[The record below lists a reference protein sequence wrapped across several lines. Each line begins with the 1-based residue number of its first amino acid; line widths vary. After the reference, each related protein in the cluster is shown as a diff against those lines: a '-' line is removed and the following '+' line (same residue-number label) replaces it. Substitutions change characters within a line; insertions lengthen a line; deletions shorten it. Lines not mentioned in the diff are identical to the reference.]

1 MTTPNPAPTPD
12 RDLASP
18 VDRAL
23 ASAMRDAGW
32 SWGVVPGDVAEQ
44 HLAAITALAT
54 EHAHVAARPP
64 SPTWRSRMRRV
75 AGLTIVKVAVGAGVA
90 AAATTGGLAAGGHL
104 PAPVQDAVADGV
116 GWIGIDLPRP
126 DVRPAPDS
134 AADPDEVVEDAPRST
149 TTDEVPAG
157 DTPDDGEVAEVVPDD
172 APPVTTPSPMGPPDD
187 VPPAGPDDQDPAQQP
202 PADGPPA
209 GTDPGADR
217 SGQQP
222 GPPAEGEPGTRDTQ
236 GGANPG
242 EADEQ
247 DRRPSTTAPRD
258 EGDGQT
264 QSGQVPTSSRR

>member
-1 MTTPNPAPTPD
+1 MTTPTPAPTPD

-32 SWGVVPGDVAEQ
+32 SWGTVPDDVAAQ

-104 PAPVQDAVADGV
+104 PDPVQGVVADGV

-126 DVRPAPDS
+126 DPRPDP
-134 AADPDEVVEDAPRST
+134 AADADEVVEDAPRST

-157 DTPDDGEVAEVVPDD
+157 DTPDSGEVAEVVPDD
-172 APPVTTPSPMGPPDD
+172 APPVTTPAPGPPDELPAD
-187 VPPAGPDDQDPAQQP
+187 TDDAPPDERPADAPPANTPPDREP
-202 PADGPPA
+202 PAPQPGGPA
-209 GTDPGADR
+209 GDA
-217 SGQQP
+217 
-222 GPPAEGEPGTRDTQ
+222 PPTRETQ
-236 GGANPG
+236 GGADGAPDEPG
-242 EADEQ
+242 ADDPGAPPSATTPDGADE
-247 DRRPSTTAPRD
+247 
-258 EGDGQT
+258 GQT